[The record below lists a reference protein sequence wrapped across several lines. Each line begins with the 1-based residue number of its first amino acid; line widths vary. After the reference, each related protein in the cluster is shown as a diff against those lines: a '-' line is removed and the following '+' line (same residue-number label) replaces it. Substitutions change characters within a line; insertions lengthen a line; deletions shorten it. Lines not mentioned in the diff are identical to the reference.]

1 MPTGQGDNAGVIAPP
16 PLIYVI
22 PLGIGLYLNRANPF
36 PIMPAPFAK
45 PIGTAFLALGVILTL
60 SALVLFLRKRTSV
73 IPYRPTTAIIQS
85 GPFRLTRNPV
95 YLADTLLYI
104 GVALFM
110 NTAWPLLLL
119 PLVLLIV
126 HRGVILRE
134 ERYLEQRFGDE
145 YISYK
150 SRVRRWI

>member
-1 MPTGQGDNAGVIAPP
+1 MPTGQGD
-16 PLIYVI
+16 
-22 PLGIGLYLNRANPF
+22 
-36 PIMPAPFAK
+36 K
-45 PIGTAFLALGVILTL
+45 PIGVVLLAFGFILGL
-60 SALVLFLRKRTSV
+60 SALVQFWRKRTSV

-95 YLADTLLYI
+95 YLGDTLLYV
-104 GVALFM
+104 GVALVM

-134 ERYLEQRFGDE
+134 ERYLEQKFGDE
-145 YISYK
+145 YISYR